1 MKKKTWF
8 AAPLLAATLLLAA
21 CGGDDSSSTDGEG
34 IIKVVAGTE
43 ATYAPFEYMDDQG
56 EIQGYDKEIL
66 EAIGEEMGFE
76 LEMRNVGWEPTFSLL
91 TTGELDVGAAAIT
104 ITDER
109 KENYDFTDP
118 YYAAKLLIVVK
129 EDSTIETFDELKD
142 KKVSVQITTTGHL
155 AMQDL
160 QGKASSDILA
170 YENLPIAIQEVI
182 NGTTE
187 AAIGDNAV
195 VLEYIK
201 NNPDA
206 GLKVIEDDSF
216 DVDYLGFMVEKG
228 NDELLDVLNEGLQKI
243 KDNGK
248 LAEITG
254 TELE

>member
-34 IIKVVAGTE
+34 ITKVVAGTE
-43 ATYAPFEYMDDQG
+43 ATYAPFEYMDDSG

-76 LEMRNVGWEPTFSLL
+76 LEMRNVGWEPTFSLV
-91 TTGELDVGAAAIT
+91 TTGEIDLGAAAIT

-118 YYAAKLLIVVK
+118 YYEAKLLMVVK
-129 EDSTIETFDELKD
+129 EDSPITSFEELKD

-155 AMQDL
+155 AMQEL
-160 QGKASSDILA
+160 QGQTSSNILA
-170 YENLPIAIQEVI
+170 YENLPIAIQEVV

-201 NNPDA
+201 NNPDK

-216 DVDYLGFMVEKG
+216 DVDYLGFMVKKG